1 MTASPFGDDRAGIR
15 PSRMLAFVVGLLSKG
30 ELGNRLVQDLFG
42 TLVDDA
48 SRHLLATWSNRPA

>member
-1 MTASPFGDDRAGIR
+1 MTTSPLGDDQAGIR
-15 PSRMLAFVVGLLSKG
+15 PSRMPAFVVGLLSKG
-30 ELGNRLVQDLFG
+30 ELGNCLVQGLFG